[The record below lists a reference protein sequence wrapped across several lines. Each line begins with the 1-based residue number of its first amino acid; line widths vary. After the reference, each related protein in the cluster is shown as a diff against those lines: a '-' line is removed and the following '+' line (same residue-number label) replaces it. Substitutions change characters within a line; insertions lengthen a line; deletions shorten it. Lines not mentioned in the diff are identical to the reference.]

1 MFPQGFSVPLQDT
14 ATLSFAVWDS
24 WAYAGAF
31 CWSLYNGVGGRSR
44 NFGGR
49 LVLIPTK
56 DSAVYTANIAAWK
69 QKMAA

>member
-1 MFPQGFSVPLQDT
+1 MGGSW
-14 ATLSFAVWDS
+14 AT
-24 WAYAGAF
+24 WAYAGGF
-31 CWSLYNGVGGRSR
+31 YWILGNGVGGRDR
-44 NFGGR
+44 AIGGR